1 LVSNCN
7 SGEFFTNPGA
17 NPRHNVVGLQL
28 HQDDF
33 FGREKPPMSTEKTNE
48 SAIEADNPIP
58 LRQNVQEAIRRY
70 LEDMGQSQ
78 PECLYRTL
86 MAEVEP
92 PLIEEVLRYTQ
103 GNQSKTAR
111 ILGMTRNTLRTK
123 LHRYDIVVSN
133 GKY

>member
-1 LVSNCN
+1 M
-7 SGEFFTNPGA
+7 
-17 NPRHNVVGLQL
+17 
-28 HQDDF
+28 
-33 FGREKPPMSTEKTNE
+33 KK
-48 SAIEADNPIP
+48 SASEADNPIP
-58 LRQNVQEAIRRY
+58 LRQNVQAAIRRY

-103 GNQSKTAR
+103 GNQTQTAR

-123 LHRYDIVVSN
+123 LDRYDIPVTN
-133 GKY
+133 GR